1 MNKEEC
7 LQLLKK
13 FEGSTFINY
22 CGVKLEDADCGWVKA
37 SMPVKKEITN
47 PFGFIHGGAL
57 DTLIDSAGGIVCW
70 TVGCKV
76 CTLSLS
82 TSFMSNVKVGHTVF
96 AEAGVVR
103 KTDHVIFTEVN
114 VYSDEGDML
123 AKGNAT
129 MYIVGMYDKIPP
141 QW

>member
-96 AEAGVVR
+96 AEAGVVS

-114 VYSDEGDML
+114 V
-123 AKGNAT
+123 
-129 MYIVGMYDKIPP
+129 
-141 QW
+141 

>member
-47 PFGFIHGGAL
+47 PFGFIHGVNLIYEQRKSGAY
-57 DTLIDSAGGIVCW
+57 GICRSRR
-70 TVGCKV
+70 G
-76 CTLSLS
+76 S
-82 TSFMSNVKVGHTVF
+82 
-96 AEAGVVR
+96 
-103 KTDHVIFTEVN
+103 
-114 VYSDEGDML
+114 
-123 AKGNAT
+123 
-129 MYIVGMYDKIPP
+129 
-141 QW
+141 

>member
-47 PFGFIHGGAL
+47 PFVS
-57 DTLIDSAGGIVCW
+57 SAGPW
-70 TVGCKV
+70 AAR
-76 CTLSLS
+76 S
-82 TSFMSNVKVGHTVF
+82 
-96 AEAGVVR
+96 A
-103 KTDHVIFTEVN
+103 
-114 VYSDEGDML
+114 
-123 AKGNAT
+123 
-129 MYIVGMYDKIPP
+129 P
-141 QW
+141 